1 MKDYKE
7 LLSKVGK
14 DKLLLMAVAG
24 MVLIICS
31 IPGNDE
37 DKKDSNT
44 QTEARDIGSV
54 EESDSISAY
63 VEKLEE
69 RLADIIEKMDGVE
82 NVHVMITVKGSES
95 KEILKDE
102 NTASENT
109 SESDGNGGE
118 RMISSGSKDEN
129 TVYYRDSTGAET
141 PYVLSE
147 ILPEIEGVA
156 VVADGGENP
165 AVKEKIINMIKAL
178 FGIEINKI
186 MVTV

>member
-7 LLSKVGK
+7 LVNKVGK
-14 DKLLLMAVAG
+14 EKLLLMAAAG

-31 IPGNDE
+31 IPGKDE
-37 DKKDSNT
+37 DQKESGT
-44 QTEARDIGSV
+44 QTATGEIISGK
-54 EESDSISAY
+54 ESDSVSEY
-63 VEKLEE
+63 VEKLEA

-109 SESDGNGGE
+109 SESDGEGGE
-118 RMISSGSKDEN
+118 RIISSVSKDEN
-129 TVYYRDSTGAET
+129 TVYYKDSTGTET